1 MSLIKGEKNM
11 GYKDRIV
18 SLEARHQELEQAIHA
33 ENTRPHPD
41 EDQIHILKKEKL
53 KIKDEI
59 NSLSSV

>member
-1 MSLIKGEKNM
+1 M
-11 GYKDRIV
+11 GNKDRIV
-18 SLEARHQELEQAIHA
+18 SLEARHHELEAAIHA

-41 EDQIHILKKEKL
+41 EDQIHTLKKEKL